1 MLALNA
7 KPSTA
12 QTRGERHAAADGTA
26 RAARPTAPHAAQ
38 PSICCG
44 VQIPWPRKR
53 FETKAAS
60 APVATPARRPS
71 DAPATTAIT
80 VTGCTPGIAAKSTRP
95 AAAAAPSVAT
105 TASSRV
111 ESAPDSNHATPAATS
126 AGRAEQRRERAV
138 VDERAPPTSSADG
151 DDEQATH
158 GRPPAAAARPR
169 GRPRRRPTAGRA

>member
-1 MLALNA
+1 MLRLNA

-12 QTRGERHAAADGTA
+12 QSAASGTRPRIAGANNAPAA
-26 RAARPTAPHAAQ
+26 PQAAQ

-44 VQIPWPRKR
+44 VQIPCPRNR
-53 FETKAAS
+53 FETKAAT

-95 AAAAAPSVAT
+95 AAAAAPIVAT

-111 ESAPDSNHATPAATS
+111 ESTPALEPS
-126 AGRAEQRRERAV
+126 DAGDDEPGCTEQRRECAV
-138 VDERAPPTSSADG
+138 VDD
-151 DDEQATH
+151 Q
-158 GRPPAAAARPR
+158 
-169 GRPRRRPTAGRA
+169 RRRRSAQRR